1 MATGAPS
8 SRATF
13 RGVAFLVSSGEL
25 SGGRRTVRHEFPQ
38 REPGVVEDLGRRGR
52 EFPVEGYVTG
62 DDCDAQRDRL
72 LAALEAKG
80 PGELVHPRFGTRRAC
95 VDGFRVRESS
105 TETRI
110 SYFSITFREA
120 EQEAAAPVA
129 TAAGGAKLRST
140 AAVVLAALRQVAERA
155 QSPGLPASGA
165 ANVATI
171 VDAAAVGLEA
181 ALAPL
186 VTVTQEAAALK
197 RRVAAMRVG
206 AVLLAARP
214 AELLDEVV
222 ALFADVPSLPAREGV
237 GGMLRARSFSPA
249 GERPAASTTTREV
262 EQAVFDVL
270 LLATR
275 CACVVQASVLASTAD
290 WDSYDEA
297 VEARDA
303 IAAALD
309 EEAEFA
315 SDDLFGQLQQLRAD
329 LVRSVPGADSDLPRL
344 VRYTPPTTVPSLVLT
359 HTLYGDLALEAD
371 VVRRNSVLHPGFVI
385 GGVELEVLSD
395 A

>member
-1 MATGAPS
+1 MAASSQS
-8 SRATF
+8 SRASF
-13 RGVAFLVSSGEL
+13 RGVPFLVSSSEF

-38 REPGVVEDLGRRGR
+38 RDPGVVEDLGRRGR

-62 DDCDAQRDRL
+62 DDCDQQRDRL
-72 LAALEAKG
+72 VAALEERG
-80 PGELVHPRFGTRRAC
+80 PGELVHPRYGTRRAC
-95 VDGFRVRESS
+95 VSAFRVRE
-105 TETRI
+105 TTAEGRVV
-110 SYFSITFREA
+110 YFSFSFIEA
-120 EQEAAAPVA
+120 EQDAAAPVS

-171 VDAAAVGLEA
+171 IDAASVGLEA

-197 RRVAAMRVG
+197 RRLASMRVS
-206 AVLLAARP
+206 ALLLASRP
-214 AELLDEVV
+214 AELLDEVT
-222 ALFADVPSLPAREGV
+222 ALFEDVPSVPAREGV
-237 GGMLRARSFSPA
+237 GAMLRAREFAPA

-262 EQAVFDVL
+262 EQAVYDVL

-275 CACVVQASVLASTAD
+275 CACVVQAAVLASDAD
-290 WDSYDEA
+290 WESYDEA

-309 EEAEFA
+309 DEAEFA

-344 VRYTPPTTVPSLVLT
+344 VRYTPPTTVPSLVLA
-359 HTLYGDLALEAD
+359 HRLYGHLALEED
-371 VVRRNSVLHPGFVI
+371 IVRRNSVANPGFVV